1 MIRNSFKRLSSIR
14 VPSYYDRFAKP
25 QPPAS
30 VSSLES
36 TKLCESVNAAIKCST
51 SQNFAILNVE
61 ANQVRVTDGDLLEVP
76 ADWPCRAGDQIK
88 FENVLSAGSTDF
100 TLVGRPTISSDI
112 VEVIGTCVEKRI
124 NETPFVRFRNPR
136 APRKPALSFKREI
149 YTTFRINSVNLK
161 PILN

>member
-1 MIRNSFKRLSSIR
+1 M
-14 VPSYYDRFAKP
+14 
-25 QPPAS
+25 
-30 VSSLES
+30 
-36 TKLCESVNAAIKCST
+36 
-51 SQNFAILNVE
+51 
-61 ANQVRVTDGDLLEVP
+61 RVTDGDLLEVP

-112 VEVIGTCVEKRI
+112 VEGNKNSTMTTWLYFRQIHYPFFSVIGTCVEKRI